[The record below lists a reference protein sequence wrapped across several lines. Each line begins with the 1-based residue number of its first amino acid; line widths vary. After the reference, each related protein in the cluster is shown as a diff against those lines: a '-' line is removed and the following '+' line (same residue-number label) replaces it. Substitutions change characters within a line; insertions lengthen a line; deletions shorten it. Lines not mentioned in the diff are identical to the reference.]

1 MRKINKSREAALKE
15 LETEPLDLGVPAKT
29 QPKALQ
35 GLKLKNWRVF
45 IDDEKIL
52 WAILDRKGESANTL
66 STPVFREFQEML
78 AIIEKMQ
85 PTALVFRS
93 AKPKSFIVGA
103 EISEFVDMTVDSE
116 VKATLQEALS
126 VMDRVEKLPY
136 PTIAAIHGHCLGGG
150 LEFVLACEY
159 RICTDDARFG
169 FPEVLLGLHPGLAG
183 TWRTFKLAEPD
194 KAMEMMLTGRSLYA
208 KQAKNMGIVD
218 AVTEERHI
226 REAIKWA
233 IAGKL
238 KTRREQTKKAKAMN
252 FGPSRALIA
261 MQMEKQVKKRAKQK
275 HYPAPYAMIDLW
287 REHGSDLDDMRTAE
301 TDSFARLMTGDT
313 SKNLVRAFQLRE
325 KLKEHGKGVD
335 HDIRHVHVIGAGVMG
350 GDIAAWSA
358 LNGFRVT
365 LQDMKPEL
373 IAPAMKRAQKLFKR
387 RLRRPGDATAAM
399 DRLIPDLTGDGIGK
413 ADLIIE
419 AVTEKP
425 EIKQIV
431 YGQCEERM
439 KPGTILATN
448 TSSILLETLAKELK
462 NPENFVGIHFF
473 NPVVKM
479 PLVEIV
485 THEALNG
492 KALQRTFSW
501 VNAIDKLPMPVK
513 SAPGFLVNRAL
524 TPYMME
530 AFIAYDEGI
539 KPEEID
545 AAAEEFGMP
554 MGPIE
559 LADQVGLDVALHV
572 AKVLKDDLGKAFPE
586 IPAWFERKVQ
596 GGNLGKKS
604 GKGIYQYDKKGK
616 PQKEDVNGLA
626 SQDLQDRLILPLINT
641 CVSCL
646 SNGVVKNEELTDAGM
661 IFGTGFAPFRGGP
674 LNYIKRRGA
683 DDIVETLERLA
694 RTHGDRFAPDP
705 GWERFT

>member
-1 MRKINKSREAALKE
+1 MRKIVKAREAALKE
-15 LETEPLDLGVPAKT
+15 LETEPLTLGTPAKT
-29 QPKALQ
+29 QPKALED
-35 GLKLKNWRVF
+35 LKLKHWRVF
-45 IDDEKIL
+45 IDDDKLI

-66 STPVFREFQEML
+66 SQPVFREFETML
-78 AIIEKMQ
+78 AVLEKMQ
-85 PTALVFRS
+85 PNGLVFRS
-93 AKPKSFIVGA
+93 AKSGSFIVGA
-103 EISEFVDMTVDSE
+103 EINEFTQMTVDAE
-116 VKATLQEALS
+116 VRQMLGEALGVLDRLEALS
-126 VMDRVEKLPY
+126 Y

-150 LEFVLACEY
+150 LEFVLACKY
-159 RICTDDARFG
+159 RICTDTSRFG

-183 TWRTFKLAEPD
+183 TWRTFKLADPD

-208 KQAKNMGIVD
+208 KQARNMGIVD
-218 AVTEERHI
+218 AVTEERHMG
-226 REAIKWA
+226 EAIRWA
-233 IAGKL
+233 IQGKL
-238 KTRREQTKKAKAMN
+238 KTRREQTAKAKLMN
-252 FGPSRALIA
+252 FSPSRPLIA

-287 REHGSDLDDMRTAE
+287 REHGSDLADMRKAE
-301 TDSFARLMTGDT
+301 TESFARLMTGDT

-325 KLKEHGKGVD
+325 ALKEHGKGVD
-335 HDIRHVHVIGAGVMG
+335 HGIKHVHVIGAGVMG

-373 IAPAMKRAQKLFKR
+373 IAPAMKRAAKLFKR

-399 DRLIPDLTGDGIGK
+399 DRLIPDLTGHGAGK

-425 EIKQIV
+425 EIKQLV

-439 KPGTILATN
+439 KPGAILATN
-448 TSSILLETLAKELK
+448 TSSILLETLAEGLK

-479 PLVEIV
+479 PLVEVV
-485 THEALNG
+485 THEGLSG
-492 KALQRTFSW
+492 RALQRTFSW

-572 AKVLKDDLGKAFPE
+572 AKVLKSDLGDAFPA
-586 IPAWFERKVQ
+586 IPAWFERKVNS
-596 GGNLGKKS
+596 GNLGKKS
-604 GKGIYQYDKKGK
+604 GKGIYQFDKKGN
-616 PQKEDVNGLA
+616 PQKESVEGLPT
-626 SQDLQDRLILPLINT
+626 QELQDRLILPLLNA
-641 CVSCL
+641 CVACL
-646 SNGVVKNEELTDAGM
+646 SKGVVKNEELTDAGM

-674 LNYIKRRGA
+674 LNYIRRRGA

-694 RTHGDRFAPDP
+694 RTHGDRFRPDA
-705 GWERFT
+705 GWERFS